1 MVNKRQYVIYLS
13 LLLSLISI
21 TVVIGG
27 GGKNSESNKWKGLS
41 AVAFGTSLTSRSRPD
56 DTGGY
61 LRYLPELSGM
71 KIENSGVG
79 SGALFTEKSGLN
91 ILNQVK
97 SHDYDDIDVVLI
109 EGFVNDWYYN
119 ENLGT
124 YLDTD
129 VTTVCGVLRTA
140 INYILEINP
149 AITVIVIFDPIG
161 TQETSELSLKC
172 GRSQY
177 DYYEELAKVAGSMGI
192 PVVKLYSIG
201 NMNSRTPQYFIDNIH
216 PTELGAKQT
225 ANMIWKELQK
235 YEPKIN

>member
-1 MVNKRQYVIYLS
+1 
-13 LLLSLISI
+13 
-21 TVVIGG
+21 
-27 GGKNSESNKWKGLS
+27 
-41 AVAFGTSLTSRSRPD
+41 
-56 DTGGY
+56 
-61 LRYLPELSGM
+61 M

-140 INYILEINP
+140 
-149 AITVIVIFDPIG
+149 
-161 TQETSELSLKC
+161 
-172 GRSQY
+172 
-177 DYYEELAKVAGSMGI
+177 
-192 PVVKLYSIG
+192 
-201 NMNSRTPQYFIDNIH
+201 
-216 PTELGAKQT
+216 
-225 ANMIWKELQK
+225 
-235 YEPKIN
+235 